1 MKSKKEIQIRL
12 ELFKTIFNDLNDEQ
26 KKFIEQQINTLEW
39 VLEWIKK
46 I

>member
-39 VLEWIKK
+39 VLE
-46 I
+46 